1 MKPVIIHPLT
11 HKVYKNKKIKLKN
24 QIELGDLLIIT
35 VILIYNKLIKNHK
48 HKKDSETKNRV

>member
-1 MKPVIIHPLT
+1 MKPVIIHLLT

-24 QIELGDLLIIT
+24 QIELDDLLIIT
-35 VILIYNKLIKNHK
+35 VILIYNKLIKNPK